1 MNPCLR
7 PVLFAVVLAAAAM
20 ASAVEPVADVNVIVD
35 LTPAGRKLTLPT
47 PAQPAYYAPLIG
59 GYHEEGETTAG
70 DKRPPQN
77 FVLHEFAKALAA
89 QGYLV
94 AGAQTPV
101 PSVLLVFHW
110 GSLNPNIAESGDPD
124 DPDQNFL
131 NEKKMVAMVAGQT
144 LNNLNPF
151 SERQEAMLAARTNRY
166 YVMVTA
172 YDFAAAKQHRK
183 IALWRAKMSMPSA
196 GVELADVVPV
206 LIDSGA
212 AWFGRETLRPVRV
225 TKPLGHEGT
234 VNLGELK
241 VEEYIDPAAKPA
253 EKPKQP

>member
-1 MNPCLR
+1 MNPRLR
-7 PVLFAVVLAAAAM
+7 PVLLLAVLTAAAA
-20 ASAVEPVADVNVIVD
+20 ASAAEPVVDVNVIVD
-35 LTPAGRKLTLPT
+35 VTEAGRKLTRPT

-59 GYHEEGETTAG
+59 GFHEEGDTVAG
-70 DKRPPQN
+70 DKRPAQN

-94 AGAQTPV
+94 AGAGTPV
-101 PSVLLVFHW
+101 PTVLLVFHW
-110 GSLNPNIAESGDPD
+110 GSMNPNIAESGDPD

-131 NEKKMVAMVAGQT
+131 NEKRMVALVAGQT

-166 YVMVTA
+166 YAMVTA
-172 YDFAAAKQHRK
+172 YDFAAAKQHKK
-183 IALWRAKMSMPSA
+183 IALWRAKMSLPSA

-212 AWFGRETLRPVRV
+212 TWFGRETLRPVRV
-225 TKPLGHEGT
+225 TQPLGHPGS
-234 VNLGELK
+234 VNLREMK
-241 VEEYIDPAAKPA
+241 VEEYIEPAPPPPQKPA
-253 EKPKQP
+253 QP